1 MSKKMKKLLILNI
14 PYLVL
19 GLLFTKLPEAW
30 RYTNGVDLGQK
41 ILNLGEGLSRA
52 FAVPFP
58 SFYPTDLLIGLA
70 IGALLKLIIYIRSKN
85 AKKYR
90 KGVEYGSA
98 RWSA

>member
-1 MSKKMKKLLILNI
+1 MSKKMKKLLILNL
-14 PYLVL
+14 PYLML

-30 RYTNGVDLGQK
+30 RYTSGADFGEK
-41 ILNLGEGLSRA
+41 ILSLGNGFSKA
-52 FAVPFP
+52 FAVPLP

-70 IGALLKLIIYIRSKN
+70 IGGLLRLIIYVRSKN